1 MSSSSGSDSSGSNE
15 VDLLVIGGGVNGT
28 GIARDAAGRGLS
40 VMLVEQDDLAA
51 HTSSASSKLIHG
63 GLRYLEMYEFRLV
76 REALEEREKLLD
88 IAPHLIR
95 GMRFVMPLAKGMRPA
110 WLIRIG
116 LFLYDHIGGRS
127 RLPKSI
133 GVRLD
138 QTAWG
143 KGLKPVKRG
152 FVYSDGWV
160 DDARL
165 VVLNALDAAERGADI
180 RTHVKFEGATREAD
194 RWVAKL
200 GDGSIVRA
208 RAIANTSGPWV
219 GKVLDNMPAAHHE
232 PPPRL
237 VKGSHIVV
245 PQLFEGDHAFILQND
260 DKRVIFAIPYQDN
273 LTLVGT
279 TDKPFDG
286 DPSAPTIDPDETEYL
301 CASVNRYFTRQ
312 TTPADVVTS
321 YSGVRPLF
329 DDGNA
334 NASKVTRDY
343 VLKLGTTDAPQI
355 LSAFGGKITTYRR
368 LSEHALQE
376 LAAFLPPMTKAWTDG
391 APLPGGDL
399 PAGGIAAF
407 VKSVAKRWP
416 FLDAATALR
425 MAHAYGTRIDAVLG
439 DATSIDDLGH
449 GLSTREVDYLIDT
462 EWARSVD
469 DILWR
474 RTKLGIHGGAKL
486 RDAVAAYLARRAPG
500 KTVV

>member
-1 MSSSSGSDSSGSNE
+1 MTSNTGSDSNGSSD

-28 GIARDAAGRGLS
+28 GIARDAAGRGLT

-95 GMRFVMPLAKGMRPA
+95 GMRFVMPLADGMRPA

-143 KGLKPVKRG
+143 NGLKPVKRG

-194 RWVAKL
+194 RWVATL

-279 TDKPFDG
+279 TDKPFDS

-312 TTPADVVTS
+312 TKPADVVMS

-343 VLKLGTTDAPQI
+343 VLKLGTADAPQL

-376 LAAFLPPMTKAWTDG
+376 LAPFLPPMAEAWTHD

-399 PAGGIAAF
+399 PPGGIAAF
-407 VKSVAKRWP
+407 AESVGRRWP
-416 FLDAATALR
+416 FLDAATVLR
-425 MAHAYGTRIDAVLG
+425 MSHAYGTRIDAVLG
-439 DATSIDDLGH
+439 DATSIENLGH
-449 GLSTREVDYLIDT
+449 GLSTREVDYLINT

-474 RTKLGIHGGAKL
+474 RTKLGIHGGAAL
-486 RDAVAAYLARRAPG
+486 HDAVAAYLGRRA
-500 KTVV
+500 

>member
-1 MSSSSGSDSSGSNE
+1 MSEHDTI
-15 VDLLVIGGGVNGT
+15 DLLVIGGGVNGT
-28 GIARDAAGRGLS
+28 GIARDAAGRGLKVS
-40 VMLVEQDDLAA
+40 LVEQDDLAA

-138 QTAWG
+138 RTDWG
-143 KGLKPVKRG
+143 QGLKAVKRG

-194 RWVAKL
+194 HWLCRL
-200 GDGSIVRA
+200 GDGTTIRA

-219 GKVLDNMPAAHHE
+219 GQVLGDMPEAQHE
-232 PPPRL
+232 RPPRL

-245 PQLFEGDHAFILQND
+245 PRLFEGDHAFILQNA
-260 DKRVIFAIPYQDN
+260 DKRVIFAIPYQGD

-279 TDKPFDG
+279 TDKPFEG

-312 TTPADVVTS
+312 TKPADVVTS

-334 NASKVTRDY
+334 NASEVTRDY
-343 VLKLGTTDAPQI
+343 VLKLGTKAAPQI

-368 LSEHALQE
+368 LSEHALEE
-376 LAAFLPPMTKAWTDG
+376 LAPFLPPTGKPWTAG

-399 PAGGIAAF
+399 PLGGIAAF
-407 VKSVAKRWP
+407 AETVARRWP
-416 FLDAATALR
+416 FLGEATALR
-425 MAHAYGTRIDAVLG
+425 MAHAYGTRIDDMLG
-439 DATSIDDLGH
+439 DATAIEDLGD
-449 GLSTREVDYLIDT
+449 GLSTREVDYLVAK
-462 EWARSVD
+462 EWARTVD

-474 RTKLGIHGGAKL
+474 RTKLGIHGGERL
-486 RDAVAAYLARRAPG
+486 RDAVEAYLRKSGVSPADTP
-500 KTVV
+500 

>member
-1 MSSSSGSDSSGSNE
+1 MSEHDTHHE

-28 GIARDAAGRGLS
+28 GIARDAAGRGLK

-116 LFLYDHIGGRS
+116 LLLYDNIGGRS

-138 QTAWG
+138 RTEWG
-143 KGLKPVKRG
+143 RGLKPVRRG

-194 RWVAKL
+194 HWACRL

-219 GKVLDNMPAAHHE
+219 GHVLGDMPEAQHE
-232 PPPRL
+232 RPPRL

-245 PQLFEGDHAFILQND
+245 PQLFAGDHAFILQNA
-260 DKRVIFAIPYQDN
+260 DKRVIFAIPYQGD

-312 TTPADVVTS
+312 TAPDDVVTS

-334 NASKVTRDY
+334 NASEVTRDY
-343 VLKLGTTDAPQI
+343 VLKLGTRESPQI

-368 LSEHALQE
+368 LSEHALDE
-376 LAAFLPPMTKAWTDG
+376 LAPFLPPMGPQWTAD
-391 APLPGGDL
+391 APLPGGDV
-399 PAGGIAAF
+399 PPGGIAAF
-407 VKSVAKRWP
+407 ADTVARRWP
-416 FLDAATALR
+416 FLGDATALR
-425 MAHAYGTRIDAVLG
+425 MTHAYGTRIGDVMG
-439 DATSIDDLGH
+439 DATSIEDLGD
-449 GLSTREVDYLIDT
+449 GLSTREVDYLVAK

-474 RTKLGIHGGAKL
+474 RTKLGIHGGETL
-486 RDAVAAYLARRAPG
+486 RDAVAAYLKRSG
-500 KTVV
+500 IVTV

>member
-1 MSSSSGSDSSGSNE
+1 MSEHDTI
-15 VDLLVIGGGVNGT
+15 DLLVIGGGVNGT
-28 GIARDAAGRGLS
+28 GIARDAAGRGLK

-138 QTAWG
+138 RTDWG
-143 KGLKPVKRG
+143 QGLKAVKRG

-165 VVLNALDAAERGADI
+165 VVLNALDAAERGADV

-194 RWVAKL
+194 HWLCRL
-200 GDGSIVRA
+200 GDGSTVGA

-219 GKVLDNMPAAHHE
+219 GQVLGDMPEAQHE
-232 PPPRL
+232 RPPRL

-245 PQLFEGDHAFILQND
+245 PRLFEGDHAFILQNA
-260 DKRVIFAIPYQDN
+260 DKRVIFAIPYQGD

-279 TDKPFDG
+279 TDKPFEG

-312 TTPADVVTS
+312 TKPADVVTS

-334 NASKVTRDY
+334 NASEVTRDY
-343 VLKLGTTDAPQI
+343 VLKLGTKAAPQI

-368 LSEHALQE
+368 LSEHALEE
-376 LAAFLPPMTKAWTDG
+376 LAPFLPPMGKPWTAG

-399 PAGGIAAF
+399 PPGGIAAF
-407 VKSVAKRWP
+407 AETVGRRWP
-416 FLDAATALR
+416 FLGEATALR
-425 MAHAYGTRIDAVLG
+425 MAHAYGTRIDDVLG
-439 DATSIDDLGH
+439 DATAVEDLGD
-449 GLSTREVDYLIDT
+449 GLSTREIDYLVT
-462 EWARSVD
+462 KEWARSVD

-474 RTKLGIHGGAKL
+474 RTKLGIHGGERL
-486 RDAVAAYLARRAPG
+486 RDAVEAYLRKSGVSAADTP
-500 KTVV
+500 

>member
-1 MSSSSGSDSSGSNE
+1 MTDHTNAND

-28 GIARDAAGRGLS
+28 GIARDAAGRGLK

-138 QTAWG
+138 HGDWG
-143 KGLKPVKRG
+143 NGLKPVKRG

-180 RTHVKFEGATREAD
+180 RTHVRFEGATREAD
-194 RWVAKL
+194 RWVARL
-200 GDGSIVRA
+200 GDGSIVHA

-219 GKVLDNMPAAHHE
+219 GKVLGDMPQAHRE

-245 PQLFEGDHAFILQND
+245 PRLFEGDHAFILQND
-260 DKRVIFAIPYQDN
+260 DKRVIFAIPYQGD

-279 TDKPFDG
+279 TDKPFEG

-312 TTPADVVTS
+312 TMPADVVAS

-343 VLKLGTTDAPQI
+343 VLKLGTNEAPQI

-376 LAAFLPPMTKAWTDG
+376 LAPFLPPMTQPWTDD

-399 PAGGIAAF
+399 PPGGIAAF
-407 VKSVAKRWP
+407 AETVAKRRP
-416 FLDAATALR
+416 FLDAATVLR
-425 MAHAYGTRIDAVLG
+425 MAHAYGTRIDDVLG
-439 DATSIDDLGH
+439 DATDIDDLGH
-449 GLSTREVDYLIDT
+449 GLSTREVDYLVDK

-474 RTKLGIHGGAKL
+474 RTKLGIHGGAPL
-486 RDAVAAYLARRAPG
+486 CDAVAAYLVTIRR
-500 KTVV
+500 T